1 MVTQVTVLC
10 KVLCKILCE
19 LNDYVSSAPV
29 NFDCCF
35 ENFKG
40 VKFEDLLLHVPLVN
54 MTSSVDD
61 LRVASMKMKE
71 VQQTIEDQEIKYNE
85 NLYMVAT
92 S

>member
-1 MVTQVTVLC
+1 
-10 KVLCKILCE
+10 

-54 MTSSVDD
+54 IMSSLDD
-61 LRVASMKMKE
+61 LWVASMKTEE
-71 VQQTIEDQEIKYNE
+71 VQQTIEYQEIK
-85 NLYMVAT
+85 
-92 S
+92 